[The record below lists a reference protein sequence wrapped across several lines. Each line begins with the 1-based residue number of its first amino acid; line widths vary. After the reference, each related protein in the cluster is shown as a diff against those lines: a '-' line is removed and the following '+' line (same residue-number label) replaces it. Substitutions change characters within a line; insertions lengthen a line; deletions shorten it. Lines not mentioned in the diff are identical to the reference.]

1 MADFTITLSSWEE
14 KAMKTI
20 CADTDEWITN
30 AAINRARQAKDDILT
45 KLVAHCNENE
55 IAIATG
61 IEAQIAQA
69 LSLGVVAEATS
80 ETPGASTE

>member
-20 CADTDEWITN
+20 CIDTDEWITN
-30 AAINRARQAKDDILT
+30 AAINRARIAKEDIVT

-55 IAIATG
+55 ITIATG
-61 IEAQIAQA
+61 IEAQIDQA
-69 LSLGVVAEATS
+69 LSLGVVVEATS
-80 ETPGASTE
+80 ETPGASAE

>member
-20 CADTDEWITN
+20 CTDTDEWITN
-30 AAINRARQAKDDILT
+30 AAANRARIAKEDILT

-61 IEAQIAQA
+61 IEAQIDQA

-80 ETPGASTE
+80 ETPGASE

>member
-20 CADTDEWITN
+20 CIDTDEWITN
-30 AAINRARQAKDDILT
+30 AAINRARIAKEDILT

-55 IAIATG
+55 ITIATG
-61 IEAQIAQA
+61 IEAQIDQA

-80 ETPGASTE
+80 ETPGASE

>member
-20 CADTDEWITN
+20 CIDTDEWITN
-30 AAINRARQAKDDILT
+30 AAINRARIAKEDIVT

-55 IAIATG
+55 ITIATG
-61 IEAQIAQA
+61 IEAQIDQA

-80 ETPGASTE
+80 ETPGASE

>member
-20 CADTDEWITN
+20 CIDTDEWITN
-30 AAINRARQAKDDILT
+30 AATNRARIAKEDIVT

-55 IAIATG
+55 ITIATG
-61 IEAQIAQA
+61 IEAQIDQA

-80 ETPGASTE
+80 ETPGASE